1 MKETHKLLSIAFDT
15 SREEEVIAAMKRV
28 GVHNYIKHDKL
39 TGSVGACRLE
49 ADHVWPGTFTR
60 YMVEVTL
67 KEFKLLKPLLEE
79 LSSRYCEDGFR
90 VLVIPVEE
98 II

>member
-1 MKETHKLLSIAFDT
+1 MKKTFKLLSIAFDS
-15 SREEEVIAAMKRV
+15 SREAEVLEAMKRA

-39 TGSVGACRLE
+39 TGNVSSCRLE
-49 ADHVWPGTFTR
+49 DDHIWPGTFTR
-60 YMVEVTL
+60 YMVEVTVNDY
-67 KEFKLLKPLLEE
+67 KLLKPLLEE

>member
-1 MKETHKLLSIAFDT
+1 MKETYKLLSIAFDA
-15 SREEEVIAAMKRV
+15 SREHEVLAAMKKA

-39 TGSVGACRLE
+39 TGSVATCRLE
-49 ADHVWPGTFTR
+49 DDHVWPGTFTR

-79 LSSRYCEDGFR
+79 LSTRYCEDGFR